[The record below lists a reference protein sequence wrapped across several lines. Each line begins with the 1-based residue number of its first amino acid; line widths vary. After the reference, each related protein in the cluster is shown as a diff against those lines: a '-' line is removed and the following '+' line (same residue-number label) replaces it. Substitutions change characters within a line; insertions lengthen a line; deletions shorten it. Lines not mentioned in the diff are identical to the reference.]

1 MRSLPLF
8 FALIS
13 CVCSCKTQTGMDS
26 SKTLDAGQ
34 RLDVSLSNDQK
45 TITVNDG
52 LRDSALKI
60 EANSLSALVNFVPD
74 DKGQSLRT
82 ARLTGE
88 LITAFGVNQ
97 YQKQIALGVRG
108 MTYNEHVWSMLF
120 LVDLNMPNQ
129 PKLLKLY
136 RAGSK
141 KPSDEATN
149 PFARITK
156 IDFTSSNDLFV
167 THKSSFGSGD
177 SPFYEKVRF
186 DAKGNVVECIK
197 LPEGT
202 SNGSCFDEPK
212 LADFPH

>member
-1 MRSLPLF
+1 MRSSLVFISLIF
-8 FALIS
+8 F
-13 CVCSCKTQTGMDS
+13 VCSCKSKTDMDT

-34 RLDVSLSNDQK
+34 RLDVTLSNDRK

-52 LRDSALKI
+52 LQDSALKI

-74 DKGQSLRT
+74 DSHKSLKT

-88 LITAFGVNQ
+88 LITAYGVNQ
-97 YQKQIALGVRG
+97 FQKQIALGIRG
-108 MTYNEHVWSMLF
+108 MTYNEHVWSMVF
-120 LVDLNMPNQ
+120 LIDFNMPKQ
-129 PKLLKLY
+129 PKLLKIY
-136 RAGSK
+136 RVGSK
-141 KPSDEATN
+141 KPSDEVTN

-156 IDFTSSNDLFV
+156 IDFTSNELFV
-167 THKSSFGSGD
+167 THTSSFGSGD
-177 SPFYEKVRF
+177 SPFHEKVRF

-212 LADFPH
+212 LEDFPH